1 MYTLTAGY
9 IFSHLRLDYLSID
22 CTPRYIH
29 TPTHYATHY
38 TVILHTH
45 TTHTTMPHHIH
56 TQHTLHYTP
65 HTAHYSTHCT
75 THTTVHYTPH
85 PHPSHLSS
93 VGVCA
98 CQTRLCPV
106 VQCCCPSLLP
116 AGHLC
121 SRIPTHT
128 HIIYIHTC
136 MHNSCVY
143 ACSSTWTH
151 THILHGMCEHTL

>member
-9 IFSHLRLDYLSID
+9 ITSATCALTTSPSIARHA
-22 CTPRYIH
+22 TYTHQH
-29 TPTHYATHY
+29 TTLHCYTTYTHHTHYHAT
-38 TVILHTH
+38 
-45 TTHTTMPHHIH
+45 PH

-65 HTAHYSTHCT
+65 HIAHYSTHCT
-75 THTTVHYTPH
+75 THTTVYFTPH